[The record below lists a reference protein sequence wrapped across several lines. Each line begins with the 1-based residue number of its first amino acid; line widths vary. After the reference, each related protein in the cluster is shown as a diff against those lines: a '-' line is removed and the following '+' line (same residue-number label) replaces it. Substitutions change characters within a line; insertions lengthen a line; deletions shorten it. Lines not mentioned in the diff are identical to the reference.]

1 MEHEVYVP
9 FSASTVRGAF
19 DDPERVA
26 GCLPGF
32 QPGQESALRDAR
44 LRVRVGGSTIT
55 YRGDLQVSERGEGLV
70 VEAEAAESRGSGTVR
85 LTLSVVARP
94 DPTGTGTTLVFTG
107 AVEATGRLAG
117 VEPEQ
122 RDAAARRLLDRFS
135 DALAEGLAEELGA
148 AEPPPSMEAP
158 PGTLEPG
165 GGIGA
170 PDDNKPAIPGIPAPE
185 TGAEPGTP
193 SAPSQESDFRH
204 GHPDPEIPSPTLDPR
219 ADLESELDAEL
230 ESELDGSPLEGEAAE
245 DEPFGD
251 QLADDLTGDLARPG
265 APAEPEADVARR
277 TMIGRSAEEVDHAP
291 PRGRY
296 APRPAPGRAP
306 ATAAVLRWAAP
317 VAALAVASAVVVG
330 RRVLRRRR

>member
-9 FSASTVRGAF
+9 FSASVVRGAF
-19 DDPERVA
+19 ADPERVA

-44 LRVRVGGSTIT
+44 LRVRIGGSTIT
-55 YRGDLQVSERGEGLV
+55 YRGDLSVAERGEGLL
-70 VEAEAAESRGSGTVR
+70 VEAEGTESRGSGTVR

-94 DPTGTGTTLVFTG
+94 DAAGTGTTLVFTG
-107 AVEATGRLAG
+107 AVEATGRLTD

-122 RDAAARRLLDRFS
+122 RETAARRLLDRFT
-135 DALAEGLAEELGA
+135 DALSEELSR
-148 AEPPPSMEAP
+148 AEPPPP
-158 PGTLEPG
+158 

-185 TGAEPGTP
+185 SGSENGARPEVAPG
-193 SAPSQESDFRH
+193 QEAGFRH
-204 GHPDPEIPSPTLDPR
+204 GHPDAEIPPSPLDPR

-230 ESELDGSPLEGEAAE
+230 ESELDGSPLVGGAAE

-251 QLADDLTGDLARPG
+251 QLAEDLTGDLARPG

-296 APRPAPGRAP
+296 APRPAPGRTP
-306 ATAAVLRWAAP
+306 ATAVALRWAAP